1 MVVAEALRQGSS
13 ARSMRSS
20 LATSPMGNWVVRTS
34 FSINSSLHFLGKL
47 TRSSTVSMP
56 SAWRQARI
64 AMPHPHYYALDGA
77 VGMETP
83 CIRGVRYQPMASA
96 QDSYLRL
103 CAPEQTKVLAEGQD
117 VAAAMTGEGTL
128 DLRKLVQMDVL
139 HRRSMVPS
147 LDELG
152 IWELVGDCWSDA
164 ARPEPEADVRL
175 AWRSEL
181 AHAPTGRTGPSP
193 QANGRRQ
200 LRRRSR
206 MGRRRQALRA
216 VYARAVG

>member
-1 MVVAEALRQGSS
+1 
-13 ARSMRSS
+13 
-20 LATSPMGNWVVRTS
+20 MGNWVVRTS

-117 VAAAMTGEGTL
+117 VAAAMTSEGTL
-128 DLRKLVQMDVL
+128 DLRNLVQMDVL
-139 HRRSMVPS
+139 HRTSMVPS

-164 ARPEPEADVRL
+164 AVKHSSR
-175 AWRSEL
+175 
-181 AHAPTGRTGPSP
+181 GP
-193 QANGRRQ
+193 
-200 LRRRSR
+200 
-206 MGRRRQALRA
+206 
-216 VYARAVG
+216 

>member
-1 MVVAEALRQGSS
+1 
-13 ARSMRSS
+13 
-20 LATSPMGNWVVRTS
+20 
-34 FSINSSLHFLGKL
+34 
-47 TRSSTVSMP
+47 
-56 SAWRQARI
+56 
-64 AMPHPHYYALDGA
+64 MPHPHYYALDGA

-139 HRRSMVPS
+139 HRTSMVPS

-164 ARPEPEADVRL
+164 AVKHSSR
-175 AWRSEL
+175 
-181 AHAPTGRTGPSP
+181 GP
-193 QANGRRQ
+193 
-200 LRRRSR
+200 
-206 MGRRRQALRA
+206 
-216 VYARAVG
+216 